1 MEMVFEITEE
11 IRQFRIC
18 GDTNM
23 QLSLC
28 AIGLLEQAK
37 QELLKTIM
45 ERADYTSVVRNIGEE
60 E

>member
-18 GDTNM
+18 EDTNM